1 MLHSP
6 PPTPPREKKRV
17 HALESAA
24 ADVVFATALQQ
35 VTMQAQIDK
44 LTSDLA
50 VMSAKS
56 TRDEEELIQLRALSR
71 SSASAQGMKTDREA
85 QEAGQFDDADVS
97 MFDDSAAGRQQLRGG
112 VKAVSAALLGACTPR
127 RGTLGFLQRRD
138 KASVGKR
145 DRS

>member
-24 ADVVFATALQQ
+24 ADVVAATALQQ

-97 MFDDSAAGRQQLRGG
+97 MFDDSAAGR
-112 VKAVSAALLGACTPR
+112 
-127 RGTLGFLQRRD
+127 
-138 KASVGKR
+138 
-145 DRS
+145 